1 MRRAAARLAAQ
12 RGVAAVEFAILGMAF
27 ITLLFALLETTRAV
41 YMWSMLSNV
50 TRMVAR
56 AAIVTAPNATALK
69 PAVAKAI
76 VAGADGRSTAFG
88 VDVTVD
94 TIQVKYLTLD
104 FNPIGT
110 PPASGN
116 ANIANCTAN
125 PAGSNCARF
134 VQVQVCKAG
143 TDCDQLEFKP
153 ALPFLMTI
161 RVPTF
166 LTILP
171 VQSLGCTDPCV

>member
-1 MRRAAARLAAQ
+1 MRRAAARPAAQ
-12 RGVAAVEFAILGMAF
+12 RGAAAVECAIVGMAF
-27 ITLLFALLETTRAV
+27 ITLLFALLDITRAV

-56 AAIVTAPNATALK
+56 AAIVTAPTTAALK
-69 PAVAKAI
+69 PAVVKAI
-76 VAGADGRSTAFG
+76 VAGADGKSTAFG

-94 TIQVKYLTLD
+94 TIQVKFLTFD

-116 ANIANCTAN
+116 ANIASCTAN
-125 PAGSNCARF
+125 PAGAACARF

-143 TDCDQLEFKP
+143 TDCSRLEFKP
-153 ALPFLMTI
+153 ALPFLPTI
-161 RVPTF
+161 LVPTF

-171 VQSLGCTDPCV
+171 VQSLGCTDPCA